1 MNDWFSS
8 PWFQWLMTMAWLAL
22 GALAGGH
29 AIMYKRDARSAAL
42 WLFISFS
49 FPVIGPWLYWVL
61 GINRIERRAAK
72 LLKGRERPL
81 LQADDFGWSA
91 VASPDSMPVGHLTAL
106 RSIADRVTRL
116 PLLSGNRLQPLHNGE
131 EAYPAMLGAIEGAER
146 SVTLAS
152 YIFDWDEVGRRFADA
167 LDGAAQRGVRVHV
180 LVDGI
185 GALGHFSRMGRR
197 LLQSGAEVASF
208 FPLRFPLGRLRINL
222 RNHRKILVVDG
233 RIGFSGGMNISH
245 RHLVATENPRRVED
259 LHFRIDGPVVAELQH
274 AFCEDWL
281 LARGDILTG
290 EDYFPP
296 LAHEG
301 PAQCRAI
308 ISGPDEDLE
317 KIHWILLGALASAQ
331 QSVRMVTPYFVPTAA
346 LVGAIVMATLRGV
359 RVTLVLPSV
368 TDLPFMRW
376 AADAYL
382 WQLLEHGVQVVRRP
396 PPFVHTKLL
405 IVDERWLLLGSANLD
420 RRSFRLNFEL
430 NVEAYDAELALEL
443 GRWLDGVVGASQPV
457 SLDDVDHRP
466 GWKRLRDGWVKLFSS
481 YL

>member
-1 MNDWFSS
+1 
-8 PWFQWLMTMAWLAL
+8 MTLAWLSL

-49 FPVIGPWLYWVL
+49 FPFIGPWLYWVL

-91 VASPDSMPVGHLTAL
+91 IASPDSMPVGHLTAL

-116 PLLSGNRLQPLHNGE
+116 PLLGGNRVQPLHNGE
-131 EAYPAMLGAIEGAER
+131 EAYPAMLAAIDASER

-152 YIFDWDEVGRRFADA
+152 YIFDWDDVGRRFADA
-167 LDGAAQRGVRVHV
+167 LDAAAHRGVRVHV

-185 GALGHFSRMGRR
+185 GALGSFSRMGRR

-233 RIGFSGGMNISH
+233 RVGFTGGMNISC
-245 RHLVATENPRRVED
+245 RHLLANENPGRAED

-281 LARGDILTG
+281 LAKGDTLVG
-290 EDYFPP
+290 ADYFPS
-296 LAHEG
+296 LVDAG

-308 ISGPDEDLE
+308 ISGPDEDLQ

-331 QSVRMVTPYFVPTAA
+331 QSVRMVTPYFVPSAA
-346 LVGAIVMATLRGV
+346 LVGAIVMAALRGV
-359 RVTLVLPSV
+359 RVTLVLPAV

-405 IVDERWLLLGSANLD
+405 IVDERWLLLGSANID
-420 RRSFRLNFEL
+420 HRSFRLNFEL
-430 NVEAYDAELALEL
+430 NVEVYDAELAMEL
-443 GRWLDGVVGASQPV
+443 SRWLDGVVATSLPV
-457 SLDDVDHRP
+457 TLEDMDSRP

>member
-1 MNDWFSS
+1 
-8 PWFQWLMTMAWLAL
+8 MTVAWLAL

-72 LLKGRERPL
+72 MLKGRERPL
-81 LQADDFGWSA
+81 LQADDFGWRA

-116 PLLSGNRLQPLHNGE
+116 PLLCGNRLQPLHNGE

-245 RHLVATENPRRVED
+245 RHLVGTGSPRRVED

-274 AFCEDWL
+274 AFCEDWM
-281 LARGDILTG
+281 LAKGQVLTG
-290 EDYFPP
+290 EDYFPT
-296 LAHEG
+296 LAPEG

-405 IVDERWLLLGSANLD
+405 IVDERWVLLGSANLD

-430 NVEAYDAELALEL
+430 NVEAYDAELALGL
-443 GRWLDGVVGASQPV
+443 SRWLDGVVAASQPV
-457 SLDDVDHRP
+457 TLEDVDNRP